1 MDELKYVVLGSV
13 LTVISLAVYY
23 TYSTYMDIGGII
35 GNIMK
40 IFIILPIFVTFI
52 ITYKLAEDFKISL
65 IYGFFL
71 GLIYVFADT
80 IIKNIYNLKA
90 FYLQIEIAILFLVV
104 FSVVGAIGS
113 RVGLIKNVL
122 DEIKRDSAD

>member
-1 MDELKYVVLGSV
+1 MNELKYIVLGSI

-23 TYSTYMDIGGII
+23 TYSMYVDIGLI
-35 GNIMK
+35 GNIMM
-40 IFIILPIFVTFI
+40 IFIILPIFVTFM

-71 GLIYVFADT
+71 GLVYVFADT
-80 IIKNIYNLKA
+80 IIKNIYSLKA

-122 DEIKRDSAD
+122 DEIKKDSGD